1 MVLDL
6 LTFVLLYVIYST
18 PIIVIFL
25 VLRRKKKDK
34 ILKSLYLFI
43 CTSLIVQIVG
53 LLESILP
60 LLSLLNMNNPKYM
73 PIMITVDHVKT
84 LAVLFSLVIFVY
96 QIWVA
101 HKKED
106 IPNG

>member
-1 MVLDL
+1 MILDL

>member
-1 MVLDL
+1 MILDL

-73 PIMITVDHVKT
+73 PIMITVPHVKT